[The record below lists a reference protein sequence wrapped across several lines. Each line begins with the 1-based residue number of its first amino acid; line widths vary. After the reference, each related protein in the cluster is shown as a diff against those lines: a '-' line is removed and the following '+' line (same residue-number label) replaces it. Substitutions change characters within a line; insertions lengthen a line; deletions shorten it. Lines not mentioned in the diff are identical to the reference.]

1 MSTGT
6 ETEYNDMI
14 VRAERFI
21 GRSDAPTEITTAG
34 AATYTAAQILSG
46 FILRDPSG
54 SARTDV
60 LPTAALLVA
69 AIPQPQIGDTFRCRI
84 INTADASEAITID
97 AGTGGAYHAHQTAA
111 SKVIAQDASGEMIIR
126 ITGVSTPAYV
136 CYLGV

>member
-6 ETEYNDMI
+6 ESEYNDMI

-21 GRSDAPTEITTAG
+21 GRADAPTEITTAG
-34 AATYTAAQILSG
+34 AATYTAAHVLSG

-54 SARTDV
+54 ASRADV

-69 AIPQPQIGDTFRCRI
+69 AIPQPQIGDTFKLRV
-84 INTADASEAITID
+84 INTADAAETITIG
-97 AGTGGAYHAHQTAA
+97 AGSGGAFHASQTAA
-111 SKVIAQDASGEMIIR
+111 SKIILQDASGELIIR

-136 CYLGV
+136 VYMGV

>member
-6 ETEYNDMI
+6 ESEYNDMI

-21 GRSDAPTEITTAG
+21 GRTDAPTEITTAG
-34 AATYTAAQILSG
+34 AATYTAAHVMSG

-60 LPTAALLVA
+60 LPTATLLVA
-69 AIPQPQIGDTFRCRI
+69 AIPQPQIGDTLRLMI
-84 INTADASEAITID
+84 INTADASEAITVD
-97 AGTGGAYHAHQTAA
+97 AGTGGAYHASQPAA
-111 SKVIAQDASGEMIIR
+111 SKAVAQNAKKEFIIR

-136 CYLGV
+136 VYC